1 MEDLKTAAGP
11 DNAAHPPHETVR
23 VEIILPGAAEPKAL
37 ELPAGGDLPDAVRQ
51 ALGLGPDTLL
61 FEVDADEPLTEAPP
75 GRKALRLVAHPA
87 RLITVEVNY
96 DHRTERKDFPPS
108 KTVFKV
114 LQWAVGKQGFD
125 LDPASAARAN
135 LILPGAETPLPR
147 ETAIGAY
154 VAPGAHVLVVD
165 LTLKDFTNG

>member
-1 MEDLKTAAGP
+1 MDDLKTTAGP
-11 DNAAHPPHETVR
+11 DTAAHRRHDAVR
-23 VEIILPGAAEPKAL
+23 VEVSLPSAADPKTL
-37 ELPAGGDLPDAVRQ
+37 ELPGGDGLPDAVRQ

-61 FEVDADEPLTEAPP
+61 FEIDADEPLTEAPP

-96 DHRTERKDFPPS
+96 EHRTERKDFPPS

-114 LQWAVGKQGFD
+114 LQWAVSKQGFD

-147 ETAIGAY
+147 EAAIGAY
-154 VAPGAHVLVVD
+154 VAPGVHVLVVD